1 MDSTAYLQRHGWRG
15 HGYSLDQHGKGIKK
29 PLLVSKKVDALGLGL
44 NKHQAV
50 SDQWWL
56 RAFDQGLKDLGS
68 GKQSLLASVQKHGIH
83 RGGLYGRFVK
93 GGEVPGTIGISAT
106 SSEPPTPPEDRTP
119 ADSEKEGAKGTTEDS
134 KLKGERED
142 KQAARERRKYRKVY
156 KEQKQ
161 DGNSNSRS
169 QIDRQ
174 CKEILH
180 EAVRRGFIPPSS
192 KEIKKGIV
200 PRGGVMYWSENDML
214 STIISSAGL
223 KFPASIT
230 GPSKTEEIER
240 VALKRT
246 LKRAAKAHFLKECQI
261 SVQSSRK
268 STDRARQEFNTA
280 STVSDQTSSEP
291 LSKKRRREEAESTV
305 TGPNTFDQQVNDN
318 VNEFESAVDKIR
330 LKRKKRSNS
339 SGEGIVSRNPTRA
352 EKKVEKAA
360 KSAAAVTTGEDC
372 GRANEDR
379 FSAEKMSQYEQRARE
394 KGMTVEI
401 YIQRRQEKKTA
412 KHATVV

>member
-29 PLLVSKKVDALGLGL
+29 PLLVSKRVDALGLGL

-68 GKQSLLASVQKHGIH
+68 GKQSVLASVQKHGIH

-106 SSEPPTPPEDRTP
+106 SSEPPTPPEVRTP
-119 ADSEKEGAKGTTEDS
+119 GDTEKEGTKDTTGDS
-134 KLKGERED
+134 KLKGKGED
-142 KQAARERRKYRKVY
+142 KQAVRERRKYRKLN

-161 DGNSNSRS
+161 DVNSNIRS

-192 KEIKKGIV
+192 KETKKGIV
-200 PRGGVMYWSENDML
+200 PRGGAVCWSENDLL

-223 KFPASIT
+223 EFPASIT
-230 GPSKTEEIER
+230 GPSKTQEIER

-246 LKRAAKAHFLKECQI
+246 LKRAAKAHFLKERQI
-261 SVQSSRK
+261 SVQSIKK
-268 STDRARQEFNTA
+268 STERARQEVNIA
-280 STVSDQTSSEP
+280 SAVSDQTSSEP
-291 LSKKRRREEAESTV
+291 LSKKRRREEVESTLS
-305 TGPNTFDQQVNDN
+305 GPNTVVQQANDN
-318 VNEFESAVDKIR
+318 VNEFESGVDKIR

-339 SGEGIVSRNPTRA
+339 PGEGIVSRYSTRA
-352 EKKVEKAA
+352 EKKVKKAA

-372 GRANEDR
+372 GRAKEDA
-379 FSAEKMSQYEQRARE
+379 FLAKKMSQYEQRARE
-394 KGMTVEI
+394 KGMSVEI

-412 KHATVV
+412 KYATVV